1 MPLSHSSIP
10 RARRNSSLVNDGV
23 SSHACKK
30 TLGKIE
36 QIARRATKF
45 QPNADPTEYL
55 AVAGLGWP
63 WKVWA

>member
-1 MPLSHSSIP
+1 MPSSHSLIP
-10 RARRNSSLVNDGV
+10 RARRNSSLVNDG

-30 TLGKIE
+30 TLSK
-36 QIARRATKF
+36 IARRATKF
-45 QPNADPTEYL
+45 KPNADPTEYL